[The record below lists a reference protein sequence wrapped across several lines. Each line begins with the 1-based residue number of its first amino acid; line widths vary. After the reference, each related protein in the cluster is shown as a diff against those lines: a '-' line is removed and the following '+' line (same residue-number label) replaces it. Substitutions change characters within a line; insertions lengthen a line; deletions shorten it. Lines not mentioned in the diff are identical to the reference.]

1 MLFSRKLS
9 AVVIFA
15 VCLLVSGCADNPG
28 TWPQDKVATLVKD
41 SLVKDGLEVTEISLS
56 PKDGGGFEGTGSVA
70 GGETVKL
77 VVTQDAAARRISW
90 DAEGDRGSYFSG
102 SYELK

>member
-1 MLFSRKLS
+1 MLFSRKL
-9 AVVIFA
+9 AAGLIF
-15 VCLLVSGCADNPG
+15 VLCLLITGCADNPG
-28 TWPQDKVATLVKD
+28 TWPQDKLADHVKA
-41 SLVKDGLEVTEISLS
+41 SLVEDGLEVTEISLS
-56 PKDGGGFEGTGSVA
+56 PKEGGGFEGTGSVA